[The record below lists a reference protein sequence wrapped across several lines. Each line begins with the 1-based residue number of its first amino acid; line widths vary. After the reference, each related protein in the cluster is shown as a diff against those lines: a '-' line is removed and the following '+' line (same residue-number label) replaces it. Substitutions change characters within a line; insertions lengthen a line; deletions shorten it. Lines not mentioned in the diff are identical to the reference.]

1 MLLLGCNCLRDNKE
15 REREQRKGV
24 LALFSREAPL
34 RFTVCAGVPLEFYFK
49 KEKGRGI
56 PTKKKKNRN
65 NLDTTVAEHELNLI
79 Q

>member
-15 REREQRKGV
+15 REWEQRKAV

-34 RFTVCAGVPLEFYFK
+34 RFAVCAGVPLELYFK

-56 PTKKKKNRN
+56 PTTKKKKNHN
-65 NLDTTVAEHELNLI
+65 NLDTTVAEH
-79 Q
+79 